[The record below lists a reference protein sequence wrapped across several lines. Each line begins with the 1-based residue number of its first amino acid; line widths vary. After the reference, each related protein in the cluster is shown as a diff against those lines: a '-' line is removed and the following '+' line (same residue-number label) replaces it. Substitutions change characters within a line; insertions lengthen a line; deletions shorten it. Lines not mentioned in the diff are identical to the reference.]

1 MCINVYQVMKNQG
14 LGPYNS
20 QCHADNRKYFLSL
33 SLSLSLSNTKS
44 KGLANVS
51 LSEGSAKNLEMLFL
65 RKR

>member
-33 SLSLSLSNTKS
+33 PLSLSNTKS